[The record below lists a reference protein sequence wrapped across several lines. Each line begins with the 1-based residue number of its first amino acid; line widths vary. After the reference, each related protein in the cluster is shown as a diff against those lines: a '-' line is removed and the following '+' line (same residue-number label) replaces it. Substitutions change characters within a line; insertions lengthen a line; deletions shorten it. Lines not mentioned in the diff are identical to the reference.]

1 MKLQTLSDIE
11 QSFGGRPK
19 SSNLKVRHS
28 FYLNQEES
36 ELLKAYATKSDFSVS
51 EMVRRLIRPLL
62 KNIDNK

>member
-19 SSNLKVRHS
+19 SSNPKVRHS

-36 ELLKAYATKSDFSVS
+36 ELLKEYAIKNDFSVS
-51 EMVRRLIRPLL
+51 EMVRRLIRPLI
-62 KNIDNK
+62 KSMGNK

>member
-19 SSNLKVRHS
+19 TSDLKVRHS

-36 ELLKAYATKSDFSVS
+36 ELLKNYATKNDFSVS
-51 EMVRRLIRPLL
+51 EMVSRLIRPII
-62 KNIDNK
+62 KSIENK